1 MQDYLAQAQKQL
13 EPNAGDFSSLVGSLQ
28 SQNLKAMSAD
38 APDTADLNSA
48 AIASRHAGIKEK
60 LSQKAAAR
68 RLTSTEQAAA
78 AMNQTVKAA
87 QSKPQKP
94 QPPQVKKRAPID
106 GIRRPTAG
114 AGPLPA
120 NHRAPQH
127 GNWLGFALFA
137 FTVLGSGLLAYLQV
151 PEYFIAL
158 FICAFVIAI
167 TFFMRLK
174 NRRKG

>member
-87 QSKPQKP
+87 QSKPQEP

-106 GIRRPTAG
+106 GIRRPTA
-114 AGPLPA
+114 
-120 NHRAPQH
+120 
-127 GNWLGFALFA
+127 
-137 FTVLGSGLLAYLQV
+137 
-151 PEYFIAL
+151 
-158 FICAFVIAI
+158 
-167 TFFMRLK
+167 
-174 NRRKG
+174 